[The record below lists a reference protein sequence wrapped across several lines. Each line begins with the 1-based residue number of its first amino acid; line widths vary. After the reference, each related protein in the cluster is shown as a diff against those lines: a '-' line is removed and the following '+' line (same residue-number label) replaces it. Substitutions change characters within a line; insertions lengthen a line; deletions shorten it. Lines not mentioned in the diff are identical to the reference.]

1 MAVEK
6 TSTKSVR
13 LTAMDATTG
22 QVKVFLVMS
31 TPKDID
37 TLYRALQT
45 RVNKRQ
51 LADNA
56 CPPAK
61 RISLDLSG
69 THNDSPEKTD
79 SSTGK
84 SQDSLV

>member
-13 LTAMDATTG
+13 LTAMDATG

-31 TPKDID
+31 SPKDID

-51 LADNA
+51 LAENA
-56 CPPAK
+56 CSSTK
-61 RISLDLSG
+61 RMSLDLAGSQ
-69 THNDSPEKTD
+69 NDSPEKTD
-79 SSTGK
+79 SSTEK
-84 SQDSLV
+84 SQDS